1 MIILQGNIVPDYRG
15 KRGKLNK
22 QKLNVAAYC
31 RVSTDHADQLNSL
44 TSQIK
49 YFTDYISSNADWQ
62 LKEVYYDEGITGTSV
77 KKREAFNRMIN
88 DSENGKIDLI
98 LTKEVSRFARNT
110 VDTLSFTRRLSA
122 INVGVIFTNDNIDT
136 RDKDG
141 ELRLTIMASIAQ
153 EESRKTSERTKW
165 GKRRKME
172 SGYVMGNHKMLGY
185 RITNGI
191 MEIEPNEAEL
201 VKRIFNMYLYEKM
214 GLQAIANML
223 NAEKIPT
230 IKGNAWLSGAV
241 NQILANEKYVGD
253 LTQGKFIT
261 TNYLTGQRVKN
272 SDNENLIHIPN
283 HHEGI
288 ISREVWNATK
298 AEIERRGALFKAGRK
313 HSSKNWF
320 AGKVICE
327 KCGSAL
333 ATVTP
338 RIGKEHM
345 RSLHCKNR
353 LHNTK
358 VISTAVNGKQLGC
371 DSKAINEIALTQ
383 FVRFVLEHIQVSRKE
398 IVKDMLDEIKLM
410 QKSDEIVDVKPLE
423 NEIEDNIRKKRK
435 AYDLMLD
442 DKLPQQDLME
452 QSAFYDI
459 EIARL
464 TEEINQAQ
472 NLTNVHQMQIDKV
485 KAHISEVNKAAD
497 IDCTTVENTD
507 VCGELLDR
515 FVKGDGYAI
524 VYLTCMPIGFKI
536 FYHTVRQ
543 NKKRK
548 FSMIIDNYEIVE

>member
-1 MIILQGNIVPDYRG
+1 
-15 KRGKLNK
+15 LNK

-77 KKREAFNRMIN
+77 KKREAFNRMIS
-88 DSENGKIDLI
+88 DSESGKIDLI

-153 EESRKTSERTKW
+153 EESRKTSERVKW

-185 RITNGI
+185 RITNGVL
-191 MEIEPNEAEL
+191 EIEPTEAEL

-214 GLQAIANML
+214 GLQAIANVL
-223 NAEKIPT
+223 NSENIPT
-230 IKGNAWLSGAV
+230 IKGNAWLGGAV
-241 NQILANEKYVGD
+241 NQTLTNCKYVGD
-253 LTQGKFIT
+253 LTQGRSVT
-261 TNYLTGQRVKN
+261 TNYLTGEKKLT
-272 SDNENLIHIPN
+272 NENLIFIPN

-288 ISREVWNATK
+288 ISRELWDEVQT
-298 AEIERRGALFKAGRK
+298 EIKRRGTLCKEGRK

-320 AGKVICE
+320 VGKVTCE

-371 DSKAINEIALTQ
+371 DSRAINEIALTQ

-398 IVKDMLDEIKLM
+398 IVNDMLDEIKIM
-410 QKSDEIVDVKPLE
+410 QQSDEIVDVKPLE
-423 NEIEDNIRKKRK
+423 SEIENNIRKKRK

-452 QSAFYDI
+452 QSAFYDS

-472 NLTNVHQMQIDKV
+472 NLSGVHQMQIDKV

-497 IDCTTVENTD
+497 IDCDTVENTD
-507 VCGELLDR
+507 VCRELLDR
-515 FVKGDGYAI
+515 FIKGDGYAI

-543 NKKRK
+543 NAKRK
-548 FSMIIDNYEIVE
+548 FGIIIDNYEIVE